1 MLTQAGR
8 LLGIFKTCAL
18 VTATEPWQC
27 VCVYER
33 YVCLVI
39 LHFVAQIIGSIKLVN
54 GTLEKHYLSAYYL
67 GGVAVLDIPL

>member
-1 MLTQAGR
+1 M
-8 LLGIFKTCAL
+8 
-18 VTATEPWQC
+18 C